1 MMTTEL
7 NETQGFIGVTLY
19 LVLVVVALTAAWRIY
34 VKMGRRGWEAL
45 IPIYNL
51 VIFYKCVWGSGWY
64 LLLTLI
70 PVVGPIIALVTLFKL
85 YRGFHKG
92 LIFSWLGLIFSPI
105 AFLIV
110 AFDSSWW
117 HGGFC

>member
-1 MMTTEL
+1 MTMEL
-7 NETQGFIGVTLY
+7 NETQVFM
-19 LVLVVVALTAAWRIY
+19 VVALYLAVVIVVLAAAWRIY

-64 LLLTLI
+64 LLLALI
-70 PVVGPIIALVTLFKL
+70 PVAGPIIALVTLFKM
-85 YRGFHKG
+85 YRGFQKG
-92 LIFSWLGLIFSPI
+92 LLFSWLGLIFTPI
-105 AFLIV
+105 TFLIV

-117 HGGFC
+117 RGGFC